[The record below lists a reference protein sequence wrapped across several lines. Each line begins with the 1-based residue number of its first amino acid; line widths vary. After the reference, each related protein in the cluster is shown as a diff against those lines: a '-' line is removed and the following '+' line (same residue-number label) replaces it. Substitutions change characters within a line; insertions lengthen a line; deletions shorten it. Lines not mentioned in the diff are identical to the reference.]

1 MKNGK
6 IACLAGFSLAL
17 FMAIPSLMP
26 LRAEGKRLEV
36 TAEKA
41 DVYVDPSSRS
51 ALVTSLSRG
60 AILTLASPAKM
71 KVNWYYIYFIS
82 PESGRT
88 RAGYIHDSQVRPLY
102 PQVRVINISSG
113 TPDSNST
120 VLDPGSGDPFDPS
133 WGTTRESIVRT
144 EGNPSDDESKD
155 GIEVLRYRRKIM
167 NRNWQVEYVLGD
179 GGLITTRYKLL
190 EDYSDSA
197 RYLED
202 YNTLRVYL
210 NTKVGEPRSD
220 KVVWRN
226 KVFEQARATPAE
238 ALSRGYVAYSSEW
251 VFRDTSVKIKLD
263 GAGNMVALNAEIQDV
278 KSGYS
283 VE

>member
-6 IACLAGFSLAL
+6 IVCLAGLSLAL
-17 FMAIPSLMP
+17 FMTIPSLMP

-36 TAEKA
+36 TVGKA
-41 DVYVDPSSRS
+41 DIYVDPSPRS
-51 ALVTSLSRG
+51 ALVASLSRG

-71 KVNWYYIYFIS
+71 KVNWYYVYFIS

-88 RAGYIHDSQVRPLY
+88 RAGYVHDSQVRPLY

-113 TPDSNST
+113 VPDSNS
-120 VLDPGSGDPFDPS
+120 VALDPGSGDPFDPS

-144 EGNPSDDESKD
+144 EGKPSDAESKN
-155 GIEVLRYRRKIM
+155 GVEVLRYRRKIM

-197 RYLED
+197 RYIED

-210 NTKVGEPRSD
+210 KTKVGEPRSD

-263 GAGNMVALNAEIQDV
+263 GVGNMVALNAEIQDV
-278 KSGYS
+278 KSAYS